1 MGWAIFMFDFDGTA
15 NFEYRSTKVL
25 IVLKFTVSEIFH
37 SVRSVTF
44 VMKRVASVDHVHRRN
59 RWIGHGGTAS

>member
-1 MGWAIFMFDFDGTA
+1 MFYFDRTA
-15 NFEYRSTKVL
+15 NFEYRSTKLPV
-25 IVLKFTVSEIFH
+25 VLKVTVSEIFH

-44 VMKRVASVDHVHRRN
+44 FVMKHVASVDHVHRRN